1 MSSRRFLTCVAL
13 TTAVLAGSA
22 ATLVLAQKAVT
33 QGAAVSET
41 AVIHAIDSKNR
52 IVTLKVPDGTFEEIY
67 CGPDVQRFDALK
79 VGDTVTF
86 RYYESVVYAIQKPGA
101 TPPKPDAATVTR
113 TEGTKPGGTISR
125 QMTATVTVL
134 EIDPAVPSV
143 TIRTEDGN
151 KMSFKVEDKKNIEG
165 LKVGDRVQVTYTQAL
180 AISVQA
186 PGK

>member
-1 MSSRRFLTCVAL
+1 MSSRHLTIVVL
-13 TTAVLAGSA
+13 TAAILVGGADGVLG
-22 ATLVLAQKAVT
+22 QKPVT
-33 QGAAVSET
+33 MGAEISET
-41 AVIHAIDSKNR
+41 AVIHAIDTKNR
-52 IVTLKVPDGTFEEIY
+52 IVTLKVPDGTFEDIY
-67 CGPDVQRFDALK
+67 CGPEVQRFDALK

-86 RYYESVVYAIQKPGA
+86 RYYESIVYAIQQPGA
-101 TPPKPDAATVTR
+101 TPPKPDAAAVKR

-134 EIDPAVPSV
+134 EINPAIPSV
-143 TIRTEDGN
+143 TISTADGN

-165 LKVGDRVQVTYTQAL
+165 VKVGDKVQITYTQAL